1 MAHRPGDRPLAGRG
15 EPIASDQAF
24 ATTGIKADRRL
35 LSLGMK
41 I

>member
-1 MAHRPGDRPLAGRG
+1 MAHLPDRPRAGRG

-24 ATTGIKADRRL
+24 ATTGMKADRRL